1 MIDRFR
7 SWFDRRLQPLPD
19 GTWLARPYG
28 MLGGVYGF
36 DAAMRER
43 YLRVQSRMSALG
55 LAAATA
61 GAALVILFIGWFPYL
76 LAALVVLAN
85 VHYFLLWRTLRT
97 ARKVSRE
104 RWSEPL
110 ARDPAGLLPRWLC
123 RLFAWVSGIL
133 AVLGL
138 VAISTEGPNST
149 MVLGVT
155 FLAGCSYF
163 YWRLGRRAGERETT
177 RGR

>member
-7 SWFDRRLQPLPD
+7 TWFDRRLQPQPD

-28 MLGGVYGF
+28 MLGGVYGL

-43 YLRVQSRMSALG
+43 YLRIQSRMSAVG
-55 LAAATA
+55 LVAAMA

-85 VHYFLLWRTLRT
+85 LHYFLLWRTLRT
-97 ARKVSRE
+97 ARKVPRE
-104 RWSEPL
+104 RWSGSR

-133 AVLGL
+133 AALGL
-138 VAISTEGPNST
+138 VAMSTEGANST

-155 FLAGCSYF
+155 LLGGCSYF
-163 YWRLGRRAGERETT
+163 YWRLGRRAGERETA
-177 RGR
+177 RGG